1 LALRELFGDC
11 SNSPQPADIT
21 ADVSPMPIILEEGEN
36 ITLFLEVDL
45 KEPLPEGAIVEIDLK
60 KEGWIDLPIPCIDA
74 GDGNMVGSCDY
85 DVGEIL
91 AGMDAVGC
99 PTEEFPEGQGCALPL
114 SPGVYGGEPALVIT
128 VPAIDPTIGG
138 LLSNG
143 KFYGQIKFKVDGAT
157 WACIWARL
165 QID

>member
-1 LALRELFGDC
+1 
-11 SNSPQPADIT
+11 
-21 ADVSPMPIILEEGEN
+21 
-36 ITLFLEVDL
+36 
-45 KEPLPEGAIVEIDLK
+45 
-60 KEGWIDLPIPCIDA
+60 
-74 GDGNMVGSCDY
+74 
-85 DVGEIL
+85 
-91 AGMDAVGC
+91 
-99 PTEEFPEGQGCALPL
+99 
-114 SPGVYGGEPALVIT
+114 VIT